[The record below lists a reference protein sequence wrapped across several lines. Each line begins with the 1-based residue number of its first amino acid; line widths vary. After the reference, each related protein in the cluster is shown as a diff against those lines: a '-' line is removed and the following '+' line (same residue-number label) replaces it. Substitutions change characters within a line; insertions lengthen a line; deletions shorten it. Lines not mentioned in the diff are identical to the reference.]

1 MVKGVVVNIH
11 VTVATGLPK
20 DTQIGEPVLKRERV
34 SNPHDAVVVGT
45 GSFPPH
51 SSPCLSASL
60 EDRSFLPTGPHR
72 SFNPG
77 KGHPASRGL
86 SHIPFLN
93 PASRLEGRGG
103 EGHRSLRGIFEAPTK
118 GPAPAHGPRRAQSTT
133 RPLAESG
140 PCPGETSR
148 LCPGFPRVSSSPV

>member
-1 MVKGVVVNIH
+1 MPYSLGGGMVKGVVLNIH

-51 SSPCLSASL
+51 SSPCLSASV
-60 EDRSFLPTGPHR
+60 EDGSLLPAGPQS

-77 KGHPASRGL
+77 KGHPSQQRTLSR
-86 SHIPFLN
+86 SFSKP
-93 PASRLEGRGG
+93 S
-103 EGHRSLRGIFEAPTK
+103 K
-118 GPAPAHGPRRAQSTT
+118 
-133 RPLAESG
+133 
-140 PCPGETSR
+140 
-148 LCPGFPRVSSSPV
+148 